1 VVLYDE
7 PTTGLDPITTDY
19 VDSMIL
25 AAKNKL
31 GVTSIVI
38 SHDIASAFRV
48 ADRLAVLYDGH
59 LAAEGTPEEVRA
71 SPDPYVQHFL
81 SMWFAKQ

>member
-1 VVLYDE
+1 MVAIAAIRGKLQATG
-7 PTTGLDPITTDY
+7 TTRPVAL
-19 VDSMIL
+19 
-25 AAKNKL
+25 
-31 GVTSIVI
+31 
-38 SHDIASAFRV
+38 V